1 MHLRCRT
8 IVHRQTTHLPNC
20 CAIGLVLGGI
30 ISAVHSEPTTSCNG
44 EIMTCMGHNT
54 SSYAYWPVFNQI
66 RKGIISE
73 TYRRPDYDPPS
84 YAQILGYG
92 ESCDEVALI
101 GQILNAGEHVKVNTQ
116 GVDLAFGLL
125 AFSNCLIT
133 AFDLRMAG
141 QHPYFVLINGTD
153 EPALCLNSTTYT
165 SYSYEDIPTP
175 WFISPGAL
183 RWLTIIC
190 SVLAILRAYG

>member
-1 MHLRCRT
+1 MHFRCPAT
-8 IVHRQTTHLPNC
+8 VHRRSVHLSNF

-30 ISAVHSEPTTSCNG
+30 VSAVHSEHPTTCNG
-44 EIMTCMGHNT
+44 ETITCMGHNT
-54 SSYAYWPVFNQI
+54 SSYAYWSVFNQI

-73 TYRRPDYDPPS
+73 TYQRPDYDPPAH
-84 YAQILGYG
+84 AQILAYG
-92 ESCDEVALI
+92 ESCDEVALV
-101 GQILNAGEHVKVNTQ
+101 GQILNAGEHVNVDTQ

-125 AFSNCLIT
+125 AFANCLIT

-141 QHPYFVLINGTD
+141 HHPYFVLKVNSS
-153 EPALCLNSTTYT
+153 EPALCLNSTVYS

-183 RWLTIIC
+183 RWLTIVC
-190 SVLAILRAYG
+190 SALAILRAYG